1 MLLDLPT
8 AARYNR
14 WANARIYKACQLLKA
29 DELALDRKGFF
40 GSILGT
46 LNHIPVSYTH
56 LTLPTNREV

>member
-29 DELALDRKGFF
+29 DELALDRRGFF
-40 GSILGT
+40 GSIL
-46 LNHIPVSYTH
+46 
-56 LTLPTNREV
+56 